1 MVVIDSSVI
10 SMFLNVRNIEWIE
23 INNIKNVIIVM
34 KISISGCVVDIWL
47 LKFLIRVVGLLM
59 FICVVLVIWGSWVCI

>member
-59 FICVVLVIWGSWVCI
+59 FICVVLVIGGSWVCI